1 MVKSKTI
8 LSIIVILSFLMVFT
22 TNSFSTKKEV
32 KKNPAQSKLINI
44 NTADVKQLTVLPRIG
59 ESTAKRIIEF
69 RKKNGK
75 FKRIQDLMKVKG
87 IGEKTFKK
95 LEKRITV

>member
-22 TNSFSTKKEV
+22 TNSFSAKKEV
-32 KKNPAQSKLINI
+32 KKNPDQSKLINI
-44 NTADVKQLTVLPRIG
+44 NTADVKQLTELPRIG